1 MFDEDGIVLIMEP
14 ADERNLRRFIF
25 QCQSQCMKEGAYITL
40 WNSYRTRIYGY
51 N

>member
-25 QCQSQCMKEGAYITL
+25 QCQNQCMKAYITL
-40 WNSYRTRIYGY
+40 RNSYRTRIYGY